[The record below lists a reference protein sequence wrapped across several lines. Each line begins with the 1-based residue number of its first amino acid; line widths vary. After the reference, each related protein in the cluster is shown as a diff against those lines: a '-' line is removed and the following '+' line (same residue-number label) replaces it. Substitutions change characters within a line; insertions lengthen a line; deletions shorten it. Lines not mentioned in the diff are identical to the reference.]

1 MSPELYRVTQ
11 EALQLKGLSERTQES
26 YLRSVRQLFDFAQ
39 CEPEALTEAQ
49 LRGYYLH
56 RRNVS
61 RWAPNTLRISYFTI
75 QFFFTHVL
83 IRPWPTL
90 KLLNA
95 KQPHSLP
102 AVLSTAE
109 VRAILACV
117 SKDCYRVFLSVVSCF
132 ALAKQSVKKS
142 CGLRLQEAQ
151 YLTVSDIDAQRGLI
165 HVHRGKGS
173 KDRFVPLPHSTLL
186 MLRAHWLTH
195 RHPRWLFPAQGRG
208 DMRDL
213 AARCKAADAPQAKT
227 SLQAAMRGACVASG
241 IAKKDVSVHTLRHSY
256 ATHLLEAGV
265 NLPTIQRYLGHAQ
278 IQTTLIYVH
287 LTNFGQADACTRIQ
301 ALMADLK

>member
-1 MSPELYRVTQ
+1 M
-11 EALQLKGLSERTQES
+11 
-26 YLRSVRQLFDFAQ
+26 
-39 CEPEALTEAQ
+39 
-49 LRGYYLH
+49 
-56 RRNVS
+56 
-61 RWAPNTLRISYFTI
+61 
-75 QFFFTHVL
+75 
-83 IRPWPTL
+83 
-90 KLLNA
+90 
-95 KQPHSLP
+95 
-102 AVLSTAE
+102 
-109 VRAILACV
+109 
-117 SKDCYRVFLSVVSCF
+117 FLSVVSCF

>member
-1 MSPELYRVTQ
+1 MSPELYRTTQ

-26 YLRSVRQLFDFAQ
+26 YLRSVRQLFDFSQ

-49 LRGYYLH
+49 LRSYYLH

-61 RWAPNTLRISYFTI
+61 GWAPNTLRISYFAI

-117 SKDCYRVFLSVVSCF
+117 SKGRRRTAYVRF
-132 ALAKQSVKKS
+132 ASTEGAGKKP
-142 CGLRLQEAQ
+142 R
-151 YLTVSDIDAQRGLI
+151 AQR
-165 HVHRGKGS
+165 RKN
-173 KDRFVPLPHSTLL
+173 DR
-186 MLRAHWLTH
+186 
-195 RHPRWLFPAQGRG
+195 
-208 DMRDL
+208 
-213 AARCKAADAPQAKT
+213 K
-227 SLQAAMRGACVASG
+227 
-241 IAKKDVSVHTLRHSY
+241 
-256 ATHLLEAGV
+256 
-265 NLPTIQRYLGHAQ
+265 
-278 IQTTLIYVH
+278 
-287 LTNFGQADACTRIQ
+287 
-301 ALMADLK
+301 

>member
-1 MSPELYRVTQ
+1 MSPELYRTTQ

-49 LRGYYLH
+49 LRSYYLH

-61 RWAPNTLRISYFTI
+61 GWAPNTLRISYFAI

-102 AVLSTAE
+102 AVLSRAE

-117 SKDCYRVFLSVVSCF
+117 HRDCYRVFLTVVY
-132 ALAKQSVKKS
+132 S

-151 YLTVSDIDAQRGLI
+151 YLAVSDIDAERGLI

-173 KDRFVPLPHSTLL
+173 KDRFVPLPESTLL
-186 MLRAHWLTH
+186 MLRAHWRTH

-227 SLQAAMRGACVASG
+227 SLQAAMRRACVASG